1 MKKRYFFR
9 EASIKSSSRNI
20 IAIYTSSDL
29 KLKTVLQTG
38 RWIAHNYLIYHP
50 VKIHVNWIVNSLE
63 GHLFSTNRNEFFFS
77 FLTSCTIENAL
88 VWYIRS
94 LFSPSPVS
102 YKIDLADISS
112 EILTIKIFLIRVKIE
127 RRKKSRNLLR
137 QIPRNFSLFSS
148 RSAADRWRRGR
159 IFQTRKPRKLF
170 SRFSIKL
177 RVLRTPPLK

>member
-1 MKKRYFFR
+1 M
-9 EASIKSSSRNI
+9 
-20 IAIYTSSDL
+20 
-29 KLKTVLQTG
+29 
-38 RWIAHNYLIYHP
+38 
-50 VKIHVNWIVNSLE
+50 NSLE

-77 FLTSCTIENAL
+77 LLTSCTIENAL

-127 RRKKSRNLLR
+127 RRKKIAIYSDKFHE
-137 QIPRNFSLFSS
+137 ISLFSPLVP
-148 RSAADRWRRGR
+148 RLTDDEEGVY
-159 IFQTRKPRKLF
+159 FKRKPRKLF

-177 RVLRTPPLK
+177 SPSSVKIIVDQTFNRDIFLRMFISRPPRRERSRTQAAEIPLSVQQRGRFLPRPVFL